1 MDAWHRQYQEKRRKY
16 SRKTTFWG
24 TSRWLNWHK
33 TKNIVKSKKAT
44 YRFREDMSW
53 NIIGRFGR
61 FLRMF
66 GDMQTGLK
74 KSFRCRKDQNS
85 ATNPCYPRAVILL
98 IVTHYQAQFTEII
111 RFGSVCAQ
119 SHTCRG
125 MSIDRRR
132 PAAGAR
138 FAIGRRPAFAV
149 SVFVT
154 GACGSLVPSKMRKA
168 RRLSSNRRE
177 K

>member
-1 MDAWHRQYQEKRRKY
+1 M
-16 SRKTTFWG
+16 
-24 TSRWLNWHK
+24 
-33 TKNIVKSKKAT
+33 KSKKAT
-44 YRFREDMSW
+44 YRFQEDMSW

-74 KSFRCRKDQNS
+74 KSFRSRKVQNS
-85 ATNPCYPRAVILL
+85 ATNPCDPRAVISL

-111 RFGSVCAQ
+111 QFGSVCA
-119 SHTCRG
+119 HTCLG
-125 MSIDRRR
+125 MSIDRSGRSSLQRR
-132 PAAGAR
+132 SAAG
-138 FAIGRRPAFAV
+138 PL

>member
-1 MDAWHRQYQEKRRKY
+1 
-16 SRKTTFWG
+16 
-24 TSRWLNWHK
+24 
-33 TKNIVKSKKAT
+33 
-44 YRFREDMSW
+44 MSW
-53 NIIGRFGR
+53 NNIGRFGQ

-85 ATNPCYPRAVILL
+85 ATNPCDSRAVISL

-111 RFGSVCAQ
+111 RFGSVCA
-119 SHTCRG
+119 HTCRE
-125 MSIDRRR
+125 MSIAGGQR
-132 PAAGAR
+132 PELASRSAAG
-138 FAIGRRPAFAV
+138 PL

-168 RRLSSNRRE
+168 MRLSSNRRE
-177 K
+177 KYRVTTWKTSQSLSFHSAGKCLRGKRNWVLSTGHKLCLVFVAIAV